1 MQNYFNLS
9 ILRTSFHAVK
19 LFIFKSLIFWEK
31 RKNWKEADMSAVK
44 NFWHF
49 WKLFFQKERERERER
64 DRERDRER
72 QTETDRDRD
81 RWRVRAKCKSVISYA
96 YLTYLQSWMSTC
108 QNLGGGAVRD
118 PPKRDNIREP
128 FNNIRLFEW
137 YKPENL
143 S

>member
-1 MQNYFNLS
+1 MPSNCLFSKVWFFEKKGKIEKKPICQLS
-9 ILRTSFHAVK
+9 KISD
-19 LFIFKSLIFWEK
+19 IFENFFF
-31 RKNWKEADMSAVK
+31 RK
-44 NFWHF
+44 
-49 WKLFFQKERERERER
+49 RERERER